1 MEAGWRPASVK
12 CARSTRISRH
22 IYVSVN
28 IFLEECSFFHELAYV
43 WLPGAN
49 ILYSHSVGRTKL
61 NTTQTVEE
69 PKAEVVGARRQ
80 PAGRKSQ
87 QRVKDILQAGRD
99 VFSEKGYER
108 ATTAEIAQRL
118 GVSEATVFS
127 YFRGKRELCA
137 RVIADWYDEITA
149 AIETG
154 LPRECSARQ
163 QFAFIV
169 RTHLRL
175 MLVHGTGMCS
185 LVLSEGRAKH
195 HELSVELTAL
205 QRRYTAPLMRVL
217 SQAQQAG
224 QIRTDLPLRLM
235 RSMVFGPMEHLLWD
249 ATLAHR
255 APDIDVTAE
264 RLVDVLW
271 AALQPPSPE
280 LASLVRLKED
290 VTEAMHRYETAAKQE
305 AR

>member
-1 MEAGWRPASVK
+1 
-12 CARSTRISRH
+12 
-22 IYVSVN
+22 
-28 IFLEECSFFHELAYV
+28 
-43 WLPGAN
+43 
-49 ILYSHSVGRTKL
+49 L
-61 NTTQTVEE
+61 NTTQTE
-69 PKAEVVGARRQ
+69 AESKTEASGARRQ

-87 QRVKDILQAGRD
+87 QRVKDILQAGRE

-137 RVIADWYDEITA
+137 RVIADWYDEIIA

-154 LPRECSARQ
+154 LPRDGSARQ

-195 HELSVELTAL
+195 HELSAELTSL

-217 SQAQQAG
+217 AQAQQAG
-224 QIRTDLPLRLM
+224 QIRADMPLRLM
-235 RSMVFGPMEHLLWD
+235 RSMVFGPMEHVLWD
-249 ATLAHR
+249 ATLGHR
-255 APDIDVTAE
+255 STDIDVTAD
-264 RLVDVLW
+264 RLVDILW
-271 AALQPPSPE
+271 TALQPPAPAVAA
-280 LASLVRLKED
+280 LNQLKD
-290 VTEAMHRYETAAKQE
+290 DLSEAMRRYESAAPAPAPAPAPTTADQSVAPIGEAAKRKPKRQRTG
-305 AR
+305 A

>member
-1 MEAGWRPASVK
+1 M
-12 CARSTRISRH
+12 
-22 IYVSVN
+22 
-28 IFLEECSFFHELAYV
+28 
-43 WLPGAN
+43 
-49 ILYSHSVGRTKL
+49 
-61 NTTQTVEE
+61 TQAVEDS
-69 PKAEVVGARRQ
+69 KTDAAGARRQ

-87 QRVKDILQAGRD
+87 QRVKGILQAGRE

-137 RVIADWYDEITA
+137 RVIADWYDEIIA

-154 LPRECSARQ
+154 LPRDGSTRQ

-195 HELSVELTAL
+195 HELSAELTAL

-217 SQAQQAG
+217 SQGQQAG

-235 RSMVFGPMEHLLWD
+235 RSMVFGPVEHVLWD

-255 APDIDVTAE
+255 TPDIDVTAD
-264 RLVDVLW
+264 RLVDLLW
-271 AALQPPSPE
+271 TALQPPAPAV
-280 LASLVRLKED
+280 ASLVRLKD
-290 VTEAMHRYETAAKQE
+290 DLAEAMRRYETAAQLEIDKCE
-305 AR
+305 DGGAAADKRKSRRVKTGD